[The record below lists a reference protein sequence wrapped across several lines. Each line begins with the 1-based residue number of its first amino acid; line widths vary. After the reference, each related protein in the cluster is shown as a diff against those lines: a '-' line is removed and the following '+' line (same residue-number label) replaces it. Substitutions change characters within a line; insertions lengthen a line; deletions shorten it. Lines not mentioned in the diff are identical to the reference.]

1 MRLILSG
8 LLGLSLAACAAPDVQ
23 PTPADPVSETP
34 WTFEAAASD
43 LRAASCPEGT
53 AFERAQSMPI
63 SVEAI
68 DRGTK
73 EQQDAAIS
81 GATFAGAWHLT
92 SDEPNFG
99 GLSGLDTM
107 RSGSLLAV
115 TDGGAFVWIGI
126 DPETATP
133 DGIGSIAYMRGAD
146 GDLLSGKREA
156 DSEGL
161 VFEDGLALVSF
172 ERDHRIE
179 AFDLEG
185 CGASAL
191 AARVADLPAIIG
203 GKKVPD
209 NKGPE
214 ALSLLPDGAMRAG
227 FEFRKSEGS
236 PSGLIMDDGGLGML
250 EYAGQSGVYL
260 LTGVDQQSDMGV
272 QLFRAYDPVRGNRSL
287 IYVYDA
293 DGQRAKIELKAPLPV
308 DNFEGV
314 AFGKNGDGATR
325 IWLISDD
332 NFNPDKQRTLLFA
345 FDLN

>member
-23 PTPADPVSETP
+23 PNPVDPVSETP
-34 WTFEAAASD
+34 WTFEVAAGD
-43 LRAASCPEGT
+43 LRAASCPEGA
-53 AFERAQSMPI
+53 AFERAQNMPI
-63 SVEAI
+63 NVEAI
-68 DRGTK
+68 DRGTQ

-92 SDEPNFG
+92 ADEPNFG

-115 TDGGAFVWIGI
+115 TDAGAFVWIGI
-126 DPETATP
+126 VPETAVP

-146 GDLLSGKREA
+146 GDFLSGKREA

-185 CGASAL
+185 CGAAAL
-191 AARVADLPAIIG
+191 AARVADLPAVIG
-203 GKKVPD
+203 GKKVPE

-214 ALSLLPDGAMRAG
+214 ALSLLPTGELRAG
-227 FEFRKSEGS
+227 FEFRKNEGS

-250 EYAGQSGVYL
+250 EYAGQPGVYL
-260 LTGVDQQSDMGV
+260 LTGADQQSDMGV
-272 QLFRAYDPVRGNRSL
+272 QVFRAYDPVRGNRNL

-314 AFGKNGDGATR
+314 AFGKNADGATR

-332 NFNPDKQRTLLFA
+332 NFNTENQRTLLFA
-345 FDLN
+345 FDLD

>member
-1 MRLILSG
+1 MRLILAGCFG
-8 LLGLSLAACAAPDVQ
+8 LILTACAAPDVQ
-23 PTPADPVSETP
+23 PSAADPVSETP
-34 WTFEAAASD
+34 WTFEAAVDD
-43 LRAASCPEGT
+43 LRASSCPEGT

-63 SVEAI
+63 SVDAI
-68 DRGTK
+68 ERGSAV
-73 EQQDAAIS
+73 QQDAVMS
-81 GATFAGAWHLT
+81 GVSFVGAWHLT
-92 SDEPNFG
+92 TDEPNFG

-107 RSGSLLAV
+107 PSGSLLAV

-126 DPETATP
+126 DPVTATP

-146 GDLLSGKREA
+146 GDFLSGKREA

-185 CGASAL
+185 CGAAAM
-191 AARVADLPAIIG
+191 AARVADLPAVVG

-214 ALSLLPDGAMRAG
+214 ALSLLADGALWAG

-236 PSGLIMDDGGLGML
+236 PSGLIMNDGGLGML
-250 EYAGQSGVYL
+250 EYAGQSCVYL
-260 LTGVDQQSDMGV
+260 LTGADQQGDMGV
-272 QLFRAYDPVRGNRSL
+272 QVFRAYDPVRGNRNL
-287 IYVYDA
+287 IYVYNA
-293 DGQRAKIELKAPLPV
+293 DGERAKIELKAPLPV

-314 AFGKNGDGATR
+314 AFGKNGDGETR

-332 NFNPDKQRTLLFA
+332 NFNADKQRTLLFA
-345 FDLN
+345 FDLD